1 MYLFREEEERYFNE
15 ESLKEKTRKI
25 NEQMTF
31 IFTEFK
37 KAIDWRSFEELDGME
52 LNANVLKKFM
62 RKNSKLIYEP
72 KYNYNNPYYVA
83 YYGFRN
89 NNIFIR
95 FIRGYSSFTLNIY
108 KIKEIKKDN
117 SPYAAPKNKECYYS
131 IWDYDN
137 YITIYLSNYPNYDKF
152 NFEKFKKDYFN
163 CERAFGPNSKKEI
176 KEPFN
181 ISKAIN
187 SYIDELEKR
196 SFYIT
201 RKAIKEVLESRS
213 KNEDDFKNLKHQKE
227 EIQAEIQK
235 LNDFKKNIKI
245 LEKIQKLKNSNL
257 FNQFLIKELLT
268 NI

>member
-15 ESLKEKTRKI
+15 ESQKEKTRKI

-31 IFTEFK
+31 IFNEFK

-62 RKNSKLIYEP
+62 RENSELIYEP
-72 KYNYNNPYYVA
+72 WYDYNNQLA

-95 FIRGYSSFTLNIY
+95 FIREYSSLTLNIY
-108 KIKEIKKDN
+108 KIKEIKKN
-117 SPYAAPKNKECYYS
+117 NNPYAAPKNKECYYS

-137 YITIYLSNYPNYDKF
+137 YITINLSTYPNYDEF
-152 NFEKFKKDYFN
+152 NFEEFKRDYCN
-163 CERAFGPNSKKEI
+163 CERAFCPNSKKEI

-196 SFYIT
+196 SLYIT
-201 RKAIKEVLESRS
+201 KKAIKEAFKSEI
-213 KNEDDFKNLKHQKE
+213 KNKDDLKELKHQKE
-227 EIQAEIQK
+227 EIQEEIRR

-245 LEKIQKLKNSNL
+245 FEKIQKLKNSNL
-257 FNQFLIKELLT
+257 FNQFLTKQLLT

>member
-1 MYLFREEEERYFNE
+1 MYLFKEEEERYYNE
-15 ESLKEKTRKI
+15 ESQKEKTRKI

-31 IFTEFK
+31 IFNEFK
-37 KAIDWRSFEELDGME
+37 KAIDWRSFEKLDGME

-72 KYNYNNPYYVA
+72 WYDYNNQLA

-95 FIRGYSSFTLNIY
+95 FIRGHSSFTLNIY
-108 KIKEIKKDN
+108 KIEKIVKN
-117 SPYAAPKNKECYYS
+117 NNPYTAAKNKGCYYS

-137 YITIYLSNYPNYDKF
+137 YISIWLSTYPNYDKF
-152 NFEKFKKDYFN
+152 NFEKFKKDFCN
-163 CERAFGPNSKKEI
+163 CERAYCPNSKKEI

-181 ISKAIN
+181 ISRAIN
-187 SYIDELEKR
+187 AYIDELEKR
-196 SFYIT
+196 SLYIT
-201 RKAIKEVLESRS
+201 RKAFKEVLESKN
-213 KNEDDFKNLKHQKE
+213 KNEDDLKELKHQKE
-227 EIQAEIQK
+227 EIKSEIQK

-245 LEKIQKLKNSNL
+245 FEKIQKLKNSNL
-257 FNQFLIKELLT
+257 FNQFLTKQLLT

>member
-1 MYLFREEEERYFNE
+1 MYLFKEEEERYFND
-15 ESLKEKTRKI
+15 ESQKERTREI

-31 IFTEFK
+31 IFNEFK

-72 KYNYNNPYYVA
+72 WYNYRNQLD

-95 FIRGYSSFTLNIY
+95 LSRGYSSLTLNIY

-117 SPYAAPKNKECYYS
+117 GPYAIAKNKDCCYS
-131 IWDYDN
+131 VCDYDN
-137 YITIYLSNYPNYDKF
+137 YITIYLSNYPNYDEF

-163 CERAFGPNSKKEI
+163 CERAYCPNSKKEI

-196 SFYIT
+196 SLYIT
-201 RKAIKEVLESRS
+201 RKAIKEAFKSEI
-213 KNEDDFKNLKHQKE
+213 KNKDDLKELKHQKE
-227 EIQAEIQK
+227 EIKSEIQK
-235 LNDFKKNIKI
+235 LNYFKKNIKI
-245 LEKIQKLKNSNL
+245 FEKIQKLKNSNL
-257 FNQFLIKELLT
+257 FNQFLTKQLLT

>member
-1 MYLFREEEERYFNE
+1 MYLFKEEEERYYNE
-15 ESLKEKTRKI
+15 ESQKEKTRKI

-37 KAIDWRSFEELDGME
+37 KAIDWRSFEELDGKE
-52 LNANVLKKFM
+52 LNAIILKKFM

-72 KYNYNNPYYVA
+72 WYDYNNQLA

-95 FIRGYSSFTLNIY
+95 FIREYSSLTLNIY
-108 KIKEIKKDN
+108 KIKEIKKN
-117 SPYAAPKNKECYYS
+117 NNPYAAPKNKECYYS

-137 YITIYLSNYPNYDKF
+137 YITINLSTYPNYDEF
-152 NFEKFKKDYFN
+152 NFEEFKKDYFN
-163 CERAFGPNSKKEI
+163 CERAYNSKEEI

-181 ISKAIN
+181 ISKTIN
-187 SYIDELEKR
+187 LYINELEKR
-196 SFYIT
+196 SLYIT
-201 RKAIKEVLESRS
+201 RKALKEVLESKN

-227 EIQAEIQK
+227 EIKSEIQK

-245 LEKIQKLKNSNL
+245 FEKIQKLKNSNL
-257 FNQFLIKELLT
+257 FNQFLTKQLLT